1 MTQESVELH
10 TRKEM
15 EIRAAEKLS
24 SMISHLRFTNGKEAA
39 TYLRETLI
47 ELSKEYENLFHSKC
61 DGKSDRVF
69 FMVGSSEKELFVI
82 DTNDSLGNPFDT
94 ISVWIKGKEFLY
106 RIVLNEENSSYIFSP
121 TDDSTGKSFDGLVIN
136 DDLKLN
142 LINAITKDFF

>member
-1 MTQESVELH
+1 MAPESVELF

-15 EIRAAEKLS
+15 EVRAAERLS
-24 SMISHLRFTNGKEAA
+24 GMISHLRFTNYKEAA
-39 TYLRETLI
+39 THLRDTLI
-47 ELSKEYENLFHSKC
+47 ELSVEYEDLFHSKWN
-61 DGKSDRVF
+61 KESDRVF

-82 DTNDSLGNPFDT
+82 DTNDSFGNPFDT

-106 RIVLNEENSSYIFSP
+106 RIVFDEENSSYNFSP